1 MAPKSILGAPER
13 LYKLSRRIFF
23 CPHGP
28 ILPYRDRFGNIRI
41 DSVVPELPLSM
52 NMIYPPYFF
61 LLGVS
66 QLPESAVR
74 LGVSSGAGAP
84 CNDVS

>member
-1 MAPKSILGAPER
+1 MDR
-13 LYKLSRRIFF
+13 LRHFVIDFQYPNRICSTEIDFVVLQSR
-23 CPHGP
+23 PSSTG
-28 ILPYRDRFGNIRI
+28 I
-41 DSVVPELPLSM
+41 DSVVPELPLSVEM
-52 NMIYPPYFF
+52 PYPPYFF

-74 LGVSSGAGAP
+74 LGVSSGAGAQ